1 MPRVLNLFSMAP
13 FFRTYFET
21 LGLPQKNLV
30 WSPETSEEL
39 WVEGG
44 RYGSI
49 DPCYPSKVIQAHVH
63 ELLFHAH
70 PDPKR
75 RRGPLDYIY
84 YPCITHIPFTKEK
97 DFFEENGIE
106 YIDDAITFT
115 EKNLL
120 KKRLFAVWGARLG
133 ITEDE
138 SDWAVDQGFSA
149 LDEYDRIVQAK
160 GRQILDEVEREGRLA
175 ILMLGRPYHN
185 DPGLNHGIPD
195 EFQVLGYP
203 ILSMRS
209 IPRDPVWMRKYFGND
224 DPLDINDVWPEN
236 YSANSVQKV
245 WAARFASRHPNVA
258 LLDISSFK
266 CGNDAPTYGIIDKI
280 VSTARIPFS
289 ALHDVDAN
297 KPGGSIAI
305 RVKTYAHRLKLV
317 EEELA
322 DQAERRASLS
332 RSIADKRQELIA
344 QLRAKRNE
352 PSPVAPAAK

>member
-1 MPRVLNLFSMAP
+1 M
-13 FFRTYFET
+13 
-21 LGLPQKNLV
+21 
-30 WSPETSEEL
+30 
-39 WVEGG
+39 
-44 RYGSI
+44 I
-49 DPCYPSKVIQAHVH
+49 
-63 ELLFHAH
+63 
-70 PDPKR
+70 
-75 RRGPLDYIY
+75 
-84 YPCITHIPFTKEK
+84 
-97 DFFEENGIE
+97 
-106 YIDDAITFT
+106 
-115 EKNLL
+115 
-120 KKRLFAVWGARLG
+120 
-133 ITEDE
+133 
-138 SDWAVDQGFSA
+138 
-149 LDEYDRIVQAK
+149 
-160 GRQILDEVEREGRLA
+160 
-175 ILMLGRPYHN
+175 GRPYHN

-209 IPRDPVWMRKYFGND
+209 IPRDPAWMKKYFGND

-317 EEELA
+317 EEELT
-322 DQAERRASLS
+322 DKAEKRAVLS
-332 RSIADKRQELIA
+332 RSIAERRQELIA
-344 QLRAKRNE
+344 ELRARRNQ
-352 PSPVAPAAK
+352 PSSVAPAAK